1 MPPSFSHGFPPNTSH
16 RQLQGISYA
25 ASPLQ
30 KALTPPPFGS
40 QRSRDSD
47 LEPFPSI
54 ESSVDSS
61 LSGKNFHMSG
71 SALPS
76 SANSEASPLNAYP
89 PSAQLAQNHRTPHRF
104 SNPTPSSF
112 RSRDIQVYCA
122 NCSRAWPLADC
133 YACTECI
140 CGVCRECVSYF
151 ISSPPLSMLNPAR
164 SPNKAPTSAGG
175 SSVSSGP
182 PSYANPRGCPRCRTV
197 GGKWKAFQLDF
208 R

>member
-1 MPPSFSHGFPPNTSH
+1 MPPSFSHGFPPNSAH
-16 RQLQGISYA
+16 RQLQGVSYA

-30 KALTPPPFGS
+30 KALTPPPFDS
-40 QRSRDSD
+40 QRNRDSD

-61 LSGKNFHMSG
+61 MSGKNFHMSG

-76 SANSEASPLNAYP
+76 SANSDTSPLNAYP
-89 PSAQLAQNHRTPHRF
+89 LSSQLSQNHRTHHRF
-104 SNPTPSSF
+104 SNPTPSTF
-112 RSRDIQVYCA
+112 RNRDIQVYCA
-122 NCSRAWPLADC
+122 NCSRAFPLAEC

-140 CGVCRECVSYF
+140 CGVCRECVSFF
-151 ISSPPLSMLNPAR
+151 ISSPPLSLLNPAR
-164 SPNKAPTSAGG
+164 SPNKAPSASG

-182 PSYANPRGCPRCRTV
+182 TSYGTPRGCPRCRTV